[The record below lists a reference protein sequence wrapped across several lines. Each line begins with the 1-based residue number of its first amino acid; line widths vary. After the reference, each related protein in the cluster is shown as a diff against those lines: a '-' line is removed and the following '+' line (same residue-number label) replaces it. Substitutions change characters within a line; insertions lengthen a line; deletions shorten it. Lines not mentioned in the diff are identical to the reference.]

1 MTPVDRLTALEE
13 LTFRRIANAGAKV
26 NLLRAQDV
34 QRLLDLGLV
43 VVSEDRVI
51 LSEFGHARFDELQI
65 DHKPE

>member
-1 MTPVDRLTALEE
+1 MTPVDQLTDLEE

-43 VVSEDRVI
+43 ILSEDRVM
-51 LSEFGHARFDELQI
+51 LSEFGHARFAELQ
-65 DHKPE
+65 DGHELE